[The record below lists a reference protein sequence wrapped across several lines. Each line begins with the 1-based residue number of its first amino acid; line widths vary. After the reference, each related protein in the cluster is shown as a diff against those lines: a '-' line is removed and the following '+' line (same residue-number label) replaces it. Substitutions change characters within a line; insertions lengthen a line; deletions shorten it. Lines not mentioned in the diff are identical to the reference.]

1 MTVRH
6 ILVACLLLIW
16 IDRVSHA
23 DAAGGAAGRTRGIAA
38 IFADEHLQESVLSVS
53 ARAAAMP
60 MEQRYLF
67 LSKWVL
73 PSELHESLR
82 VQVDFTPT
90 QPAPPVDRPV
100 LPVGRRINSGGKLVS
115 PILDLMDV
123 ATEAGK
129 LEEVRQQVEQFKAE
143 NLLDQ
148 KNRLAMLSLILLKQQ
163 KLEEALNQIDLFCQ
177 LSAQKQPDDEKSRAA
192 EAILYVSSLPFA
204 EVIEVVGPTVD
215 RVINQHRTNSVRSTW
230 SRQVQ
235 SLRSLRLDAVGST
248 ASVSTAQWGS
258 FSTISGQTRGVGIPI
273 SKWLLKK
280 GQADNIASHGDD
292 YLFFAIPMR
301 GNYQVECDVTAF
313 NWSETRLLVGGKW
326 VSPNYNYINYQIG
339 NMRNQQQRLPIEPR
353 LTKGDEK
360 LHYRTEVRDGR
371 VTTFTNGRVIHSEQL
386 PENHD
391 PWIAIR
397 NGDIQEGTAWNVRV
411 TGTPVIPKT
420 IPLTLSSG
428 ITGWLP
434 YYEDTM
440 WQWTGIPSDGISG
453 ERDRAEATDSED
465 VSRTAATIA
474 LLPLMKTDHEQAIF
488 YQRPMLED
496 GTIEY
501 EFFYSEG
508 KRTAHPVL
516 DRLCFLMQPN
526 GMTIHWLT
534 DGLFDR
540 TGLAPDNQTVE
551 LANRR
556 GPKTL
561 PLLANAWNR
570 ASVKLKGDVID
581 VTLNGQLV
589 YQRALESTNQRH
601 FGFFY
606 FSDQSELMVRNV
618 RWTGQWPR
626 ELMAVKDQELATEHA
641 EFLDQNIAHLK
652 ASFEYDF
659 VRQGLDEDRFSVV
672 KGNAKENFKVT
683 PEGLVAIRPSTGGY
697 QHATV
702 APNLQVS
709 GDFDV
714 TVAYDNFQTA
724 PMAGGSSSL
733 ILVALHDNATADECS
748 VTRRHMIDAA
758 RNQQHIAQCVTVRK
772 TPEGEKREHF
782 VTKVMEERSGR
793 LRLAR
798 RGSKVYYLSAEG
810 DSPNFRLWGS
820 RDFSTDP
827 IAMGGIRLILQMHQ
841 QGQSSVVWKN
851 MTVRAESFAG
861 TAVNDVDPRL
871 VVLNEQR
878 TKLPV
883 SVIYDFTKEPVDP
896 NTLYR
901 WMDLREWNADHKG
914 LRIRAEGFD
923 TWESAGISTLNPIEG
938 DFDISAEIDVI
949 SLEKPRP
956 NENTG
961 IFLQLDST
969 DSLGTQVNEIF
980 SLTDSGFSEVK
991 SQLRQKAKNGQTN
1004 YQTVGSYNTKS
1015 VSGLRIARRGKRW
1028 TTIARMPESGNER
1041 IIAESDLSDAP
1052 IPGARLLLHTGG
1064 ANLTSEI
1071 LLKKLEIHAAEYQA
1085 VFKAPAFR
1093 RESKP

>member
-1 MTVRH
+1 MAVRY
-6 ILVACLLLIW
+6 IIVAWLFLMW
-16 IDRVSHA
+16 MDNGPRA
-23 DAAGGAAGRTRGIAA
+23 DAAGDAPGKTRGIAA
-38 IFADEHLQESVLSVS
+38 IFADEHIQESVLSVS
-53 ARAAAMP
+53 ARADAMP
-60 MEQRYLF
+60 VEERYQF

-73 PSELHESLR
+73 PSELHDSLR

-90 QPAPPVDRPV
+90 QPAPPVDRQP

-115 PILDLMDV
+115 PILDLVD
-123 ATEAGK
+123 AAAAAGK
-129 LEEVRQQVEQFKAE
+129 LEEVRDQVEQFKAVS
-143 NLLDQ
+143 LLDQ
-148 KNRLAMLSLILLKQQ
+148 KNRLAILSLILLKQQ
-163 KLEEALNQIDLFCQ
+163 KLEEAFTQIDLFRQ
-177 LSAQKQPDDEKSRAA
+177 LSAQAQPDDEKSLAA
-192 EAILYVSSLPFA
+192 EAILCVSSLPFS

-215 RVINQHRTNSVRSTW
+215 RVINQHRANSVRSTW
-230 SRQVQ
+230 SRQFQ
-235 SLRSLRLDAVGST
+235 SLRSLRLDTVGST
-248 ASVSTAQWGS
+248 ASDSTAQWGS
-258 FSTISGQTRGVGIPI
+258 LSTISGQTRGVGIPA
-273 SKWLLKK
+273 SKWLLKQ

-313 NWSETRLLVGGKW
+313 NWLETRLFVGGKW
-326 VSPNYNYINYQIG
+326 VSPVYNYISYQIG

-353 LTKGDEK
+353 LTKGDER
-360 LHYRTEVRDGR
+360 LHYRTEVRDGS
-371 VTTFTNGRVIHSEQL
+371 VTTFINGRAIHSEQL

-391 PWIAIR
+391 PWVAIR
-397 NGDIQEGTAWNVRV
+397 SGDIQEGTAWNVRI
-411 TGTPVIPKT
+411 TGTPTIPET

-428 ITGWLP
+428 IAGWLP

-440 WQWTGIPSDGISG
+440 WQWTGIPSDGLSG
-453 ERDRAEATDSED
+453 ERDRAKATDTED
-465 VSRTAATIA
+465 VSRTAAA
-474 LLPLMKTDHEQAIF
+474 NALPLLMQTDHEQAIF

-508 KRTAHPVL
+508 KQTAHPMM

-526 GMTIHWLT
+526 GVAIHWLT

-540 TGLAPDNQTVE
+540 TELSPGNQTVE
-551 LANRR
+551 VKNRR

-561 PLLANAWNR
+561 PLLADAWNR
-570 ASVKLKGDVID
+570 ASVTLKGEVID

-589 YQRALESTNQRH
+589 YQRSLESTNQRQ

-618 RWTGQWPR
+618 RWTGQWTR

-641 EFLDQNIAHLK
+641 EFLDQNIEHLK

-659 VRQGLDEDRFSVV
+659 VRQGMDEGRFSVV

-683 PEGLVAIRPSTGGY
+683 PEGLVATRPSTGGY
-697 QHATV
+697 QHTTI
-702 APNLQVS
+702 APNLQIS

-724 PMAGGSSSL
+724 PTAGGSSSL
-733 ILVALHDNATADECS
+733 ILVALHDNATADECY
-748 VTRRHMIDAA
+748 VTRRHMVDAA
-758 RNQQHIAQCVTVRK
+758 SNQQHIAQCVTVRK

-798 RGSKVYYLSAEG
+798 RGNKVYYLSAEG

-827 IAMGGIRLILQMHQ
+827 IAMRGIRLILQMHQ

-851 MTVRAESFAG
+851 ISLRAESFAE
-861 TAVNDVDPRL
+861 TAGNDVDPRL
-871 VVLNEQR
+871 VALNEQR
-878 TKLPV
+878 MKLPV
-883 SVIYDFTKEPVDP
+883 TVVYDFTKAPADP
-896 NTLYR
+896 KVLYR

-923 TWESAGISTLNPIEG
+923 TWESAGITTMNPILG
-938 DFDISAEIDVI
+938 DFDISAEIEVI
-949 SLEKPRP
+949 SLEKPSP

-969 DSLGTQVNEIF
+969 DSFGTQVNEIF

-991 SQLRQKAKNGQTN
+991 SQLRQKAKNGKTN
-1004 YQTVGSYNTKS
+1004 YQTVGS
-1015 VSGLRIARRGKRW
+1015 LRHKVCFRF
-1028 TTIARMPESGNER
+1028 EN
-1041 IIAESDLSDAP
+1041 
-1052 IPGARLLLHTGG
+1052 GATRQALDNDR
-1064 ANLTSEI
+1064 AN
-1071 LLKKLEIHAAEYQA
+1071 A
-1085 VFKAPAFR
+1085 
-1093 RESKP
+1093 